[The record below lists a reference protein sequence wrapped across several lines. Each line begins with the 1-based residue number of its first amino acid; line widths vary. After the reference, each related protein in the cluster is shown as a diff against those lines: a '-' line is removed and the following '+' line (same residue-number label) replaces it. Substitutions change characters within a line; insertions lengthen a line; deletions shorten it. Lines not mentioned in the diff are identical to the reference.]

1 MREILYAKGVEV
13 GEGEAEIEANEERD
27 DKFLDRMMSDLKFG
41 LSFYFERDQEF
52 QRQERW
58 YYRDHYDRSVPKTA
72 DVPISEQIDNTT
84 NIENEHLVT
93 LNIPFSSV
101 QRAHTMMTGEEPV
114 IEVLSGSSRADK
126 VVRLL
131 HSVYQLNTR
140 KWGANPVHDAIF
152 NQLLYGW
159 GILRTT
165 WSRNTYEDDDD
176 DFQGDKPMYHFPIE
190 IKNIDPSEVF
200 PIAGGTHEQWKA
212 IVHRTWMKVYEV
224 EEQWDVQLNYNDADR
239 EDEDLDWTTPLHP
252 EKEVEVVDYWAWEG
266 DQIIHAVTAHSQFVM
281 RPSVMKFYDCLPF
294 TIFHCAKTT
303 SKVGGNMGLSVNYA
317 LVDSVAEMEWL
328 LNRHMRIA
336 DLYADPTMVI
346 RRVNDEPVDIEPGS
360 GTIEILEGED
370 VYYLQFRGTLPD
382 LDQLT
387 QFFRVQ
393 IDEEGF
399 SLPQAG
405 SSGIDTIAQQQA
417 SLIKV
422 FKPVE
427 NVQMALEDVNAKI
440 VGLTQRYSWE
450 TPIEVMGRMDSED
463 NVESFAFNIKGK
475 DTKGMRNTKVHLRAR
490 FPLEELRNVAAAA
503 TLKNSELMPAKVVMK
518 RLLHAQDPET
528 WRDEILS
535 TRAED
540 NPMVMQQLI
549 DTQLQTIAQRST
561 VQQMVQEELSALA
574 EQGEEPPAA
583 PMTPEDLAMRGQMS
597 QQGTPEAP
605 APMGPPPDQMQ
616 MEGLLAQIGADQ
628 GMADNATPLPVPE
641 ENPLGNLPPGMGV

>member
-1 MREILYAKGVEV
+1 MRDILYAKGVEV
-13 GEGEAEIEANEERD
+13 GDGEAEIEANQERD
-27 DKFLDRMMSDLKFG
+27 NKFLDRMMADLKFG
-41 LSFYFERDQEF
+41 KVFYKERDQEF
-52 QRQERW
+52 ARQERW
-58 YYRDHYDRSVPKTA
+58 YYRDHYDRAGVKSA
-72 DVPISEQIDNTT
+72 DTPLTEQVDTSS

-101 QRAHTMMTGEEPV
+101 QRAHTMMTGEDPI
-114 IEVLSGSSRADK
+114 IEVLSNSSRADK
-126 VVRLL
+126 VVKML

-140 KWGANPVHDAIF
+140 RWGSNPIHDAIF

-159 GILRTT
+159 GVLRTT
-165 WSRNTYEDDDD
+165 WSRNTYADDDTQ
-176 DFQGDKPMYHFPIE
+176 FQGDRPMYHFPIE
-190 IKNIDPSEVF
+190 IKNLDPREVY

-212 IVHRTWMKVYEV
+212 VVHRTWMKAYEV
-224 EEQWDVQLNYNDADR
+224 EEQWGVQLNYNDTDR

-266 DQIIHAVTAHSQFVM
+266 DSIIHAVSAHNQFVM
-281 RPSVMKFYDCLPF
+281 RPSVMMFYDCLPF

-303 SKVGGNMGLSVNYA
+303 SKQGGNMGLSVNYA

-387 QFFRVQ
+387 NFFRIQ

-399 SLPQAG
+399 TLPQAG

-422 FKPVE
+422 YKPVE
-427 NVQMALEDVNAKI
+427 NAQMALEDINAKV
-440 VGLTQRYSWE
+440 VGLSQRYSWDDN
-450 TPIEVMGRMDSED
+450 IEVMGRMDSED
-463 NVESFAFNIKGK
+463 NVESFAFNVKGK

-503 TLKNSELMPAKVVMK
+503 TLKNSELMPTKVVMR
-518 RLLHAQDPET
+518 RLLNAQDPDS

-540 NPMVMQQLI
+540 DPMVMQQLI
-549 DTQLQTIAQRST
+549 GTQLQTIAQRSAI
-561 VQQMVQEELSALA
+561 QQMVQEELANA
-574 EQGEEPPAA
+574 AA
-583 PMTPEDLAMRGQMS
+583 PSQLTPDQIGGRGQMS
-597 QQGTPEAP
+597 QQGTPQSP
-605 APMGPPPDQMQ
+605 APMQPPPDQMQ
-616 MEGLLAQIGADQ
+616 MEGLLAQLGADQ

-641 ENPLGNLPPGMGV
+641 ENPLNNIQTEMGV

>member
-1 MREILYAKGVEV
+1 MRDILYAKGVEV
-13 GEGEAEIEANEERD
+13 GDGEAEIEANQERD
-27 DKFLDRMMSDLKFG
+27 NKFLDRMMADLKFG
-41 LSFYFERDQEF
+41 KVFYKERDQEF
-52 QRQERW
+52 ARQERW
-58 YYRDHYDRSVPKTA
+58 YYRDHYDRAGVKSA
-72 DVPISEQIDNTT
+72 DTPLSEQVDTSS

-101 QRAHTMMTGEEPV
+101 QRAHTMMTGEDPI
-114 IEVLSGSSRADK
+114 IEVLSNSSRADK
-126 VVRLL
+126 VVKML

-140 KWGANPVHDAIF
+140 RWGSNPIHDAIF

-159 GILRTT
+159 GVLRTT
-165 WSRNTYEDDDD
+165 WSRNTYADDDTQ
-176 DFQGDKPMYHFPIE
+176 FQGDRPMYHFPIE
-190 IKNIDPSEVF
+190 IKNLDPREVY

-212 IVHRTWMKVYEV
+212 VVHRTWMKAYEV
-224 EEQWDVQLNYNDADR
+224 EEQWGVQLNYNDTDR

-266 DQIIHAVTAHSQFVM
+266 DSIIHAVSAHNQFVM
-281 RPSVMKFYDCLPF
+281 RPSVMMFYDCLPF

-303 SKVGGNMGLSVNYA
+303 SKQGGNMGLSVNYA

-387 QFFRVQ
+387 NFFRIQ

-399 SLPQAG
+399 TLPQAG

-422 FKPVE
+422 YKPVE
-427 NVQMALEDVNAKI
+427 NAQMALEDINAKV
-440 VGLTQRYSWE
+440 VGLSQRYSWDDN
-450 TPIEVMGRMDSED
+450 IEVMGRMDSED
-463 NVESFAFNIKGK
+463 NVESFAFNVKGK

-503 TLKNSELMPAKVVMK
+503 TLKNSELMPTKVVMR
-518 RLLHAQDPET
+518 RLLNAQDPDS

-540 NPMVMQQLI
+540 DPMVMQQLI
-549 DTQLQTIAQRST
+549 GTQLQTIAQRSAI
-561 VQQMVQEELSALA
+561 QQMVQEELANA
-574 EQGEEPPAA
+574 AA
-583 PMTPEDLAMRGQMS
+583 PSQLTPDQIGGRGQMS
-597 QQGTPEAP
+597 QQGTPQSP
-605 APMGPPPDQMQ
+605 APMQPPPDQMQ
-616 MEGLLAQIGADQ
+616 MEGLLAQLGADQ

-641 ENPLGNLPPGMGV
+641 ENPLNNIQTEMGV

>member
-1 MREILYAKGVEV
+1 MRDILYAFGIEV
-13 GEGEAEIEANEERD
+13 GEGEDQIQSNEERD
-27 DKFLDRMMSDLKFG
+27 DKFLDRILSDLSWGK
-41 LSFYFERDQEF
+41 SFYADRNAEF
-52 QRQERW
+52 IRQEKW
-58 YYRDHYDRSVPKTA
+58 YYRDHYDRTVPKSA
-72 DVPISEQIDNTT
+72 DTPISNQIDNAS

-101 QRAHTMMTGEEPV
+101 QRAHTMMTGEDPI

-126 VVRLL
+126 VVKML

-140 KWGANPVHDAIF
+140 RWGSNPVHDAIF

-159 GILRTT
+159 GVLRTT
-165 WSRNTYEDDDD
+165 WSRNTYADDDD
-176 DFQGDKPMYHFPIE
+176 EFQGDRPMYHFPIE
-190 IKNIDPSEVF
+190 IKNLDPYDVF

-212 IVHRTWMKVYEV
+212 VVHRSLMKVYEV
-224 EEQWDVQLNYNDADR
+224 EEQWGVTLNHNDLDR
-239 EDEDLDWTTPLHP
+239 EDEELDWTTPLHP
-252 EKEVEVVDYWAWEG
+252 EKSVEVVDYWAWEG
-266 DQIIHAVTAHSQFVM
+266 DQIIHAVIAHEQFVM

-303 SKVGGNMGLSVNYA
+303 STLGGNMGLSVNYA
-317 LVDSVAEMEWL
+317 LVDSVSEMEWL

-387 QFFRVQ
+387 QFFRIQ

-405 SSGIDTIAQQQA
+405 QSGIDTIAQQQA

-427 NVQMALEDVNAKI
+427 NAQMALEDVNAKV
-440 VGLTQRYSWE
+440 VGLSQRYSWNDN
-450 TPIEVMGRMDSED
+450 IEVMGRMDSED
-463 NVESFAFNIKGK
+463 NVESFAFNVKGK

-503 TLKNSELMPAKVVMK
+503 TLKNSELMPTKVVMR
-518 RLLHAQDPET
+518 RLLNAQDPDS
-528 WRDEILS
+528 WRDEIIS

-561 VQQMVQEELSALA
+561 IQQMVQDELQAA
-574 EQGEEPPAA
+574 AAAQGPQQGMSPA
-583 PMTPEDLAMRGQMS
+583 DLRGQMS
-597 QQGTPEAP
+597 QMGTPQSP

-616 MEGLLAQIGADQ
+616 MEGLLAQLGADQ

-641 ENPLGNLPPGMGV
+641 ENPLNNIQPGMGV

>member
-1 MREILYAKGVEV
+1 MRDILYAKGVGV
-13 GEGEAEIEANEERD
+13 GEGEAEIEANQERD
-27 DKFLDRMMSDLKFG
+27 DKFLDRMMADLKFG
-41 LSFYFERDQEF
+41 YGFYAERDQEF
-52 QRQERW
+52 ARQERW
-58 YYRDHYDRSVPKTA
+58 YYRDHYDRTTVKGSDTPL
-72 DVPISEQIDNTT
+72 SEQVDTSS

-114 IEVLSGSSRADK
+114 IEVLSGSSRADR
-126 VVRLL
+126 VVKLL
-131 HSVYQLNTR
+131 HSVYQLNNR
-140 KWGANPVHDAIF
+140 KWGSNPVHDAIF

-165 WSRNTYEDDDD
+165 WSRNTYADDDD
-176 DFQGDKPMYHFPIE
+176 DFKGDKPMYHFPIE
-190 IKNIDPSEVF
+190 IKNIDPREVF

-224 EEQWDVQLNYNDADR
+224 EEQWGVQLNYNDTDR
-239 EDEDLDWTTPLHP
+239 EDEDLDWTEPLHP

-266 DQIIHAVTAHSQFVM
+266 DSIIHAVSAHNQFVM
-281 RPSVMKFYDCLPF
+281 RPSVMMFYDCLPF

-303 SKVGGNMGLSVNYA
+303 SKQGGNMGLSVNYA

-387 QFFRVQ
+387 NFFRIQV
-393 IDEEGF
+393 DEEGF
-399 SLPQAG
+399 SLPQSG

-417 SLIKV
+417 SLIKI

-427 NVQMALEDVNAKI
+427 NAQMALEDVNSKI
-440 VGLTQRYSWE
+440 VGLSQRYSWDV
-450 TPIEVMGRMDSED
+450 PIEVMGRMDSED

-528 WRDEILS
+528 WRDEILA

-561 VQQMVQEELSALA
+561 IQQMVQEELSALA
-574 EQGEEPPAA
+574 EQGEGPPAA
-583 PMTPEDLAMRGQMS
+583 PMTPDEVAMRGQMS
-597 QQGTPEAP
+597 QQGTPQSP

-616 MEGLLAQIGADQ
+616 MEGLLAQLGADQ

-641 ENPLGNLPPGMGV
+641 ENPLANLPPGMGV

>member
-27 DKFLDRMMSDLKFG
+27 DKFLDRIEADLKFG

-101 QRAHTMMTGEEPV
+101 QRAHTMMTGEDPI

-126 VVRLL
+126 VVKML

-140 KWGANPVHDAIF
+140 RWGSNPVHDAIF

-159 GILRTT
+159 GVLRTT
-165 WSRNTYEDDDD
+165 WSRNSYADNDEE
-176 DFQGDKPMYHFPIE
+176 FQGDRPMYHFPIE
-190 IKNIDPSEVF
+190 IKSIDPSEVF

-224 EEQWDVQLNYNDADR
+224 EEQWGVTLNYNDVDR
-239 EDEDLDWTTPLHP
+239 QDEDLDWTTPLHP

-266 DQIIHAVTAHSQFVM
+266 DHIIHAVIAHGQYVM
-281 RPSVMKFYDCLPF
+281 RPSVMLFYDCLPF

-387 QFFRVQ
+387 QFFRIQ

-405 SSGIDTIAQQQA
+405 QSGIDTIAQQQA

-427 NVQMALEDVNAKI
+427 NAQMALEDINSKV
-440 VGLTQRYSWE
+440 VGLAQRYSWDDN
-450 TPIEVMGRMDSED
+450 IEVMGRMDSED
-463 NVESFAFNIKGK
+463 NVESFAFNVKGK

-503 TLKNSELMPAKVVMK
+503 TLKNSELMPTKVVMR
-518 RLLHAQDPET
+518 RLLNAQDPES

-540 NPMVMQQLI
+540 DPMVMQQLI
-549 DTQLQTIAQRST
+549 GTQLQTIAQRNSI
-561 VQQMVQEELSALA
+561 QQMVQDELAAAAASAVPP
-574 EQGEEPPAA
+574 EQ
-583 PMTPEDLAMRGQMS
+583 MAMRGQMS
-597 QQGTPEAP
+597 QMGAPESAAP
-605 APMGPPPDQMQ
+605 LQPPAEQMQ
-616 MEGLLAQIGADQ
+616 MEELLAQMGADQ

-641 ENPLGNLPPGMGV
+641 ENPLNNIQPPAGV